1 MIAVPIAIGI
11 APNINNEDEIASFLA
26 MTNKMKKIII
36 TALIAFGFT
45 TVNAQEE
52 SKSSFTFSGYVE
64 TYYSYDFGNPDNHV
78 RPGFIYSHN
87 KHNELN
93 LNLGLVKV
101 NYAKD
106 NIRGNVALMAGIYA
120 EYNLAAEQDLLQ
132 NVYEANIGVK
142 ISKNHNLW
150 VDAGIMPSHIGFE
163 SAIGKDCMTL
173 TRSILADNSPYYET
187 GVKIG
192 YTSKSEKW
200 YLAAMYLNGWQRI
213 QKVEGNQTPAF
224 GTQVTFK
231 PSSSIALNWS
241 TYIGN
246 EQPDN
251 DKKWRYFNNF
261 YGQFKVTEKTSVIA
275 GFDIGSQQSV
285 NKSDKYDIWFSPIL
299 MAQYKPTAKIQLA
312 ARGEY
317 YTDEKGVIIPIA
329 IGTGTANGFKTYGF
343 SANFDYLVTENLM
356 FRVEARNLNSKD
368 AVFLKDNLPSNDN
381 LFLTTSLA
389 ISF

>member
-1 MIAVPIAIGI
+1 
-11 APNINNEDEIASFLA
+11 
-26 MTNKMKKIII
+26 MKKIIV

-106 NIRGNVALMAGIYA
+106 NIRGNFALMAGTYA

-142 ISKNHNLW
+142 ISAAHNLW

-213 QKVEGNQTPAF
+213 QKVEDNQTPAF
-224 GTQVTFK
+224 GTQITYK
-231 PSSSIALNWS
+231 PTSKTTLNWS
-241 TYIGN
+241 TYVGN

-251 DKKWRYFNNF
+251 DRKWRYFNNF

-275 GFDIGSQQSV
+275 GFDIGSQQSA

-299 MAQYKPTAKIQLA
+299 IAQYKPTAKIQLA

-317 YTDEKGVIIPIA
+317 YQDKKGVIIA
-329 IGTGTANGFKTYGF
+329 TGTPNGFKTYGF